1 MSAPGSWLVRAE
13 RYLAS
18 SRALIGLGDHESAVS
33 RAYYAMFY
41 AARAAL
47 RERGVDAR
55 THAGVVSEFGRVFVK
70 PGEVARPHLSALG
83 RALNDRL
90 LAEYDEDVA
99 FSGRQAEHLLTAAE
113 AFVREMMRVLES
125 GPEG

>member
-1 MSAPGSWLVRAE
+1 MNTAGPWLARAE

-18 SRALIGLGDHESAVS
+18 SRALIDLGDHESAVS

-90 LAEYDEDVA
+90 VAEYDEAVA
-99 FSGRQAEHLLTAAE
+99 FSARQAESLLAASE
-113 AFVREMMRVLES
+113 AFVREIERLLDPGAKS
-125 GPEG
+125 